1 MNSVR
6 VWLMTSLTLALCA
19 TGCTEKIS
27 EQLPTTSM
35 QIGSVTYTL
44 EIAAND
50 AQRARG
56 LMFRDQMPAEH
67 GMIFIFDDEQVRSFW
82 MKNTR
87 IPLDIIYLS
96 DQGKVVSIKS
106 MKPFDEKSVSSEF
119 PARFAIELNAGQ
131 AQRCGIL
138 PGDVIIVPPS
148 VTAPTNR

>member
-1 MNSVR
+1 MSSVR
-6 VWLMTSLTLALCA
+6 GWLMTLLTLALCA
-19 TGCTEKIS
+19 TGCTEKVS
-27 EQLPTTSM
+27 EQLSTTSM
-35 QIGSVTYTL
+35 QIGSATYTL

-56 LMFRDQMPAEH
+56 LMYRDQMPADH

-138 PGDVIIVPPS
+138 PGDVIIIPPS
-148 VTAPTNR
+148 VAAPTNR

>member
-6 VWLMTSLTLALCA
+6 VWLMTSLTLALCT

-27 EQLPTTSM
+27 EQLPTTLM

>member
-6 VWLMTSLTLALCA
+6 VWLMTSLTLALCT